1 MPDEQAV
8 RDALRVVDDP
18 EVGMNIVDLGLVYV
32 VDVTEA
38 VVRVALTMTTAAC
51 PMTDM
56 IVAQARGVLEALVPV
71 GMVVDIALVWD
82 PPWSPQMMS
91 PAAKEH
97 FGWTT

>member
-32 VDVTEA
+32 VDVTKA
-38 VVRVALTMTTAAC
+38 AVRVALTMTTAAC

>member
-38 VVRVALTMTTAAC
+38 AVRVALTMTTAAC

>member
-18 EVGMNIVDLGLVYV
+18 EVGMNIVDLGLVYG
-32 VDVTEA
+32 VDVTDA
-38 VVRVALTMTTAAC
+38 AVRVALTMTTAAC

-56 IVAQARGVLEALVPV
+56 IVEQARGVLDALVPV
-71 GMVVDIALVWD
+71 GTVVDIALVWD
-82 PPWSPQMMS
+82 PPWSPHMMS